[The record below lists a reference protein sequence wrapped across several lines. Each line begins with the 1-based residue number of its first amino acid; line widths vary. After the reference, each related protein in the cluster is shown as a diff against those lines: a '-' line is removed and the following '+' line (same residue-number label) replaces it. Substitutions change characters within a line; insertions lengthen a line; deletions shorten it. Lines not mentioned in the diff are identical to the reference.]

1 MHVPRNMRQRPVGIR
16 TRVLAVIGVLVGLWQ
31 ISGWLQGASIVR
43 AIVGLLFIAISVYW
57 LFTRD
62 KAP

>member
-1 MHVPRNMRQRPVGIR
+1 
-16 TRVLAVIGVLVGLWQ
+16 VLAVIGVLVGLWQ